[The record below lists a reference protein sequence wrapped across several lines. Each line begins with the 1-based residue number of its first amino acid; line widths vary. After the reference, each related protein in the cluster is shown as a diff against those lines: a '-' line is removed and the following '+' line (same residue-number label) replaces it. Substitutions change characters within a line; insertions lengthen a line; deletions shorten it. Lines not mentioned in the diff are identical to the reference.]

1 MKWQCMKILKHV
13 MARVLDFV
21 QQHARMVAEM
31 VVRGVRT
38 VVKMVVQPHA
48 EVAVVKDVKALVI
61 NYVSQ
66 TA

>member
-1 MKWQCMKILKHV
+1 MKILKHV

>member
-1 MKWQCMKILKHV
+1 